1 MSKTDVRQ
9 PVSAELIIEGMHC
22 SDCAGTVQKALNA
35 TPGVAKVKVDYT
47 SGKTAI
53 TYDPVKV
60 PQQRLIKTVENLG
73 YTVRI
78 ESRVPSPS
86 LWKSKRARYTFFSGI
101 AYFAG
106 LALFFFSNGIPL
118 FQLAGK
124 VFLLSQFL
132 LLVSIIF
139 GGQFLVR
146 SGWQAVRRFELNLGI
161 LMTAA
166 IVGAIIIGEYIEA
179 ASLAFLYSLA
189 ELLESF
195 AVQRARHSL
204 RDLLQLTPPR
214 ARVLKK
220 GREIEADISE
230 IVPGDVV
237 AVRPGER
244 IAVDGKV
251 SKGTSSLDQSP
262 ITGESVP
269 VYKKQ
274 GDHVFAGTINLDGYL
289 EVIATVNAEES
300 TLARIVK
307 LVEQAETRKAP
318 SQRFVERF
326 ARIYTPVVVAIA
338 IAISIL
344 PTLLFNADFNDWF
357 IRALT
362 LLVIACPCAL
372 VISTPVSVV
381 SALTN
386 ASKSGVLIKGGEFLE
401 RLTDI
406 KVVAFDKTGTL
417 TEGRLQVSDIHALN
431 GYSEEEVLHLAA
443 SLEAKSEHPIAK
455 AITNRS
461 GQQAVYEVAR
471 FEAKPGLGIA
481 GDIDGNRFFAG
492 RPEMFHETEI
502 ELPEEFDEFA
512 AQGKTVI
519 FLADSERILGIITLE
534 DTIRGVSA
542 ELVENLRKNQLKAV
556 LLTGDNEEAARSLA
570 ERLGIS
576 RYFSGLLPEEKLRL
590 IDELEK
596 EEGPVAMVGD
606 GINDAP
612 ALARASIGIAMG
624 GIGTDMALESADV
637 VLMSD
642 NLAQLP
648 YLFALSRSAR
658 RIIRQNIWASILIK
672 VSLAMG
678 TFFGLVS
685 LVLAVL
691 IGDMGATLLVTGN
704 AMRLV
709 KK

>member
-1 MSKTDVRQ
+1 
-9 PVSAELIIEGMHC
+9 
-22 SDCAGTVQKALNA
+22 
-35 TPGVAKVKVDYT
+35 
-47 SGKTAI
+47 
-53 TYDPVKV
+53 
-60 PQQRLIKTVENLG
+60 
-73 YTVRI
+73 
-78 ESRVPSPS
+78 
-86 LWKSKRARYTFFSGI
+86 
-101 AYFAG
+101 
-106 LALFFFSNGIPL
+106 
-118 FQLAGK
+118 
-124 VFLLSQFL
+124 
-132 LLVSIIF
+132 
-139 GGQFLVR
+139 
-146 SGWQAVRRFELNLGI
+146 
-161 LMTAA
+161 
-166 IVGAIIIGEYIEA
+166 
-179 ASLAFLYSLA
+179 
-189 ELLESF
+189 
-195 AVQRARHSL
+195 
-204 RDLLQLTPPR
+204 
-214 ARVLKK
+214 
-220 GREIEADISE
+220 
-230 IVPGDVV
+230 
-237 AVRPGER
+237 
-244 IAVDGKV
+244 
-251 SKGTSSLDQSP
+251 
-262 ITGESVP
+262 
-269 VYKKQ
+269 
-274 GDHVFAGTINLDGYL
+274 
-289 EVIATVNAEES
+289 
-300 TLARIVK
+300 
-307 LVEQAETRKAP
+307 
-318 SQRFVERF
+318 
-326 ARIYTPVVVAIA
+326 
-338 IAISIL
+338 
-344 PTLLFNADFNDWF
+344 
-357 IRALT
+357 
-362 LLVIACPCAL
+362 
-372 VISTPVSVV
+372 VSVV